1 MYVNTSFS
9 PNLTNFVESLDP
21 GHTTKFGF
29 SQHTIIKAITE
40 NEWPGNPKI
49 YPTKSIFLNAFI
61 KNHSQNKNVFFK
73 KVNILADVTEKILGH
88 KQWHSDTVSIHI
100 SAFLYFVPSE

>member
-21 GHTTKFGF
+21 DHTAKFGF

-40 NEWPGNPKI
+40 NE
-49 YPTKSIFLNAFI
+49 
-61 KNHSQNKNVFFK
+61 
-73 KVNILADVTEKILGH
+73 
-88 KQWHSDTVSIHI
+88 
-100 SAFLYFVPSE
+100 